1 MKNFSHFFFENH
13 DFRKLSKI
21 YYRKSY
27 SEIIKKI
34 EKSLEDIITPIT
46 VSIIGCVV
54 NGPGEAT
61 MTQIGITG
69 GGNDT
74 HMIYINGKKDHRIKN
89 KDLPIYLEKIIRK
102 EAENQKD
109 VIK

>member
-1 MKNFSHFFFENH
+1 
-13 DFRKLSKI
+13 
-21 YYRKSY
+21 
-27 SEIIKKI
+27 
-34 EKSLEDIITPIT
+34 
-46 VSIIGCVV
+46 
-54 NGPGEAT
+54 

-69 GGNDT
+69 GGNAT